1 MKTKQLPK
9 VIVLIGLAL
18 VVAGVAFKLN
28 HFMGAEMLF
37 NAGAI
42 LLVLGL
48 LIWAIAL
55 LRRRT

>member
-1 MKTKQLPK
+1 MKTKQLPQ
-9 VIVLIGLAL
+9 VTVLIGLAL

-28 HFMGAEMLF
+28 HLMGAEMLF

-48 LIWAIAL
+48 MFWAIAL

>member
-1 MKTKQLPK
+1 M
-9 VIVLIGLAL
+9 IVLIGLAL

-28 HFMGAEMLF
+28 QLMGAEMLF